1 VNNTF
6 FFFSLSLSL
15 IIIGCLRWWGVCV
28 VAPVLLRV
36 VVYVVSIT
44 RPFSLLLEEK
54 QRPRKKEEEAL
65 RDEFCE

>member
-1 VNNTF
+1 
-6 FFFSLSLSL
+6 
-15 IIIGCLRWWGVCV
+15 WWGVCV